1 MFIAV
6 VVCFLN
12 EERYL
17 GVLLES
23 ILAQD
28 RPPDRLVLV
37 DDGSTDASAD
47 IASDFA
53 QAHAAARLLRRPP
66 RPLARDRMV
75 SAPELSAFLWALDQ
89 IDDPYDVVAKM
100 DADLRLTPDVI
111 AEMERR
117 FTANPR
123 LGIAGTFLSTPVN
136 GGELRRER
144 NPSYHVRGPAKFYR
158 RRCLEEILPLP
169 LMLGWDTID
178 EVKARLNGWT
188 TASFELPNGDPLHL
202 RPTGSHDGI
211 LRGFRRD
218 GDGAYRYGAH
228 PLHVLL
234 GAANRLR
241 DRPRVLGGLH
251 YLAGWGL
258 AAARRAPR
266 ADPEVRARARR
277 EQLARIRAML
287 SGRAIS

>member
-117 FTANPR
+117 FSA
-123 LGIAGTFLSTPVN
+123 AGHRRHVPEHA
-136 GGELRRER
+136 GERR
-144 NPSYHVRGPAKFYR
+144 
-158 RRCLEEILPLP
+158 
-169 LMLGWDTID
+169 
-178 EVKARLNGWT
+178 
-188 TASFELPNGDPLHL
+188 
-202 RPTGSHDGI
+202 
-211 LRGFRRD
+211 
-218 GDGAYRYGAH
+218 
-228 PLHVLL
+228 
-234 GAANRLR
+234 
-241 DRPRVLGGLH
+241 
-251 YLAGWGL
+251 
-258 AAARRAPR
+258 
-266 ADPEVRARARR
+266 
-277 EQLARIRAML
+277 
-287 SGRAIS
+287 